1 MELELAQKKG
11 VSRTVSNGPA
21 PIAASHQRL
30 LSLKQS
36 EIQERLIKNKT
47 LLNVVEPTLTNHSL
61 DLFLG
66 ILQRRI
72 ELDKEALFQFSQ
84 LKRDQ
89 PAKPGAAEQTNI
101 VIAPILMK
109 YSHGCQQVNK
119 MQINL
124 LLLLLLL
131 LISSTK
137 ITKGISRTDRDSLGL
152 CRTGRSTRPSRKPSA
167 RVRCRDSHF
176 RYRKELGRPLNKT
189 DEPIFV
195 VVVFGSCFPF
205 FAAAVNVSARLAKQ
219 WKHFQRKPFRSP

>member
-1 MELELAQKKG
+1 MVELELAQKKG

-89 PAKPGAAEQTNI
+89 PAKPGAAEQTSI

-109 YSHGCQQVNK
+109 YSHGCQQVINK
-119 MQINL
+119 TQINL
-124 LLLLLLL
+124 LLLLTR
-131 LISSTK
+131 ITK
-137 ITKGISRTDRDSLGL
+137 MSIITKGSRTDRDSLGLL
-152 CRTGRSTRPSRKPSA
+152 CRTGRSTRPSRKLLAP
-167 RVRCRDSHF
+167 VRCRDSHF

-189 DEPIFV
+189 DEPIFCFCFSAL
-195 VVVFGSCFPF
+195 VFLF
-205 FAAAVNVSARLAKQ
+205 FCGR
-219 WKHFQRKPFRSP
+219 RECIRPPRETMET

>member
-1 MELELAQKKG
+1 MQSYKSALDKMVELELAQKKG
-11 VSRTVSNGPA
+11 ANRTVSNGPA

-89 PAKPGAAEQTNI
+89 PTKPGETTPHI

-109 YSHGCQQVNK
+109 YSHGCQQVS
-119 MQINL
+119 ILNL
-124 LLLLLLL
+124 IPSTLL
-131 LISSTK
+131 
-137 ITKGISRTDRDSLGL
+137 
-152 CRTGRSTRPSRKPSA
+152 
-167 RVRCRDSHF
+167 
-176 RYRKELGRPLNKT
+176 
-189 DEPIFV
+189 
-195 VVVFGSCFPF
+195 
-205 FAAAVNVSARLAKQ
+205 
-219 WKHFQRKPFRSP
+219 

>member
-1 MELELAQKKG
+1 MVELELAQKKG
-11 VSRTVSNGPA
+11 VGRTVSNGPA

-89 PAKPGAAEQTNI
+89 PAKPGVEQTNV

-109 YSHGCQQVNK
+109 YSHGCQQVR
-119 MQINL
+119 
-124 LLLLLLL
+124 
-131 LISSTK
+131 
-137 ITKGISRTDRDSLGL
+137 IT
-152 CRTGRSTRPSRKPSA
+152 
-167 RVRCRDSHF
+167 
-176 RYRKELGRPLNKT
+176 
-189 DEPIFV
+189 
-195 VVVFGSCFPF
+195 
-205 FAAAVNVSARLAKQ
+205 
-219 WKHFQRKPFRSP
+219 

>member
-1 MELELAQKKG
+1 MVELELAQKKG
-11 VSRTVSNGPA
+11 ANRTVSNGPA

-89 PAKPGAAEQTNI
+89 PAKTGEATQHI
-101 VIAPILMK
+101 VVAPILMK
-109 YSHGCQQVNK
+109 YSHGCQQVSVSSIL
-119 MQINL
+119 QI
-124 LLLLLLL
+124 
-131 LISSTK
+131 I
-137 ITKGISRTDRDSLGL
+137 
-152 CRTGRSTRPSRKPSA
+152 
-167 RVRCRDSHF
+167 
-176 RYRKELGRPLNKT
+176 
-189 DEPIFV
+189 
-195 VVVFGSCFPF
+195 
-205 FAAAVNVSARLAKQ
+205 VSANAARKRQ
-219 WKHFQRKPFRSP
+219 WCVFSNQQTLKYM